1 MSKEKYAVDSV
12 SDSHPGVE
20 TSSDSHRGVAND
32 AANDAAYDEGR
43 VGEPIERTRSFIR
56 STTRSY
62 GIRKSE
68 ILVDQY
74 LSPVLKVVLLV
85 SVFFVAYAYGLDG
98 MIRYQLQAY
107 ATNSYAQHSLLST
120 VNVIKAVVAAA
131 AQPTYARLSDRFGRL
146 ELIVVS
152 IIFYSVGTVIA
163 SQSYDIQRYAGG
175 QVLYQ
180 IGYTGIIIM
189 LQILLADLSTL
200 NWRLVCSFVPA
211 LPFIINT
218 WISGDVLSSLYP
230 SRSWSYGIGIWA
242 FIFPLACIP
251 LLVCLIHMEFKA
263 RRTNEWKILQ
273 EERTR
278 FSLWTSWKNNI
289 FVQLVVELDLIGIL
303 LMIIVFGLILVPLT
317 LGGGVSANWKTAK
330 VLAPLIIGVFFA
342 PVFIFWERNFAS
354 YPIAPFKLLKDRGVW
369 SAILIGMS
377 VNWIWYMPNS
387 FMYTVLIVGMRASI
401 KAASRIVS
409 LYSFVSVI
417 TGPLLGLVVVRFRR
431 LKPFIMFG
439 TVMWIVSLA
448 ILYVFRGSNDGM
460 DSEKYLSGVIGALCL
475 MGFGAGFFTYS
486 TQVSIST
493 CTNHEYMS
501 VLLSLYLSSYNI
513 GSGIGSAVSGCIWTN
528 RMYGEIV
535 KEMEKLG
542 VDTSLAVDAYGAPLT
557 FIVTYVWGTPERR
570 AVVLAYANVQRM
582 LCLIGLILCFPLF
595 IYTLFLRDHRLDSV
609 QSLGLAPET
618 EKGEIDDKHPEVVL
632 NNYDDDWVYNK
643 MKSLFGRSNK

>member
-1 MSKEKYAVDSV
+1 MSKEQYVTDSSTNSVGV
-12 SDSHPGVE
+12 SNAPPFINENNVG
-20 TSSDSHRGVAND
+20 
-32 AANDAAYDEGR
+32 
-43 VGEPIERTRSFIR
+43 GEPIERTRSYIR

-68 ILVDQY
+68 LLVEQYSSPPLKIL
-74 LSPVLKVVLLV
+74 LLV
-85 SVFFVAYAYGLDG
+85 SVFFVSYVYGLDG
-98 MIRYQLQAY
+98 MIRSQLQAY
-107 ATNSYAQHSLLST
+107 ATNSYSEHSLLTT

-152 IIFYSVGTVIA
+152 IIFYSIGTLIS
-163 SQSYDIQRYAGG
+163 SQAHDIQRYAGG

-180 IGYTGIIIM
+180 VGYTGVIIM
-189 LQILLADLSTL
+189 LQILIADLSTL
-200 NWRLVCSFVPA
+200 NWRLVCSFIPA

-218 WISGDVLSSLYP
+218 WISGDVLDSLYP
-230 SRSWSYGIGIWA
+230 SRSWSYGIAIWA
-242 FIFPLACIP
+242 FIFPLACVP
-251 LLVCLIHMEFKA
+251 LLCCLVHMEIKV
-263 RRTNEWKILQ
+263 RRTEEWKILQ

-303 LMIIVFGLILVPLT
+303 LMVIVFGLILTPLT
-317 LGGGVSANWKTAK
+317 LGGGVSSNWKTAK
-330 VLAPLIIGVFFA
+330 VLAPLVVGIVFT
-342 PVFIFWERNFAS
+342 PIFLVWERNYAT
-354 YPIAPFKLLKDRGVW
+354 YPIAPFKLLTDRGVW
-369 SAILIGMS
+369 SAILIGTS
-377 VNWIWYMPNS
+377 VNWVWYMPNS

-401 KAASRIVS
+401 KAASRITS

-439 TVMWIVSLA
+439 TVMWIIALA
-448 ILYVFRGSNDGM
+448 LLYVYRGSNNGI
-460 DSEKYLSGVIGALCL
+460 DSEKYLNGVIGGLCL

-501 VLLSLYLSSYNI
+501 ILLSLYLASYNI
-513 GSGIGSAVSGCIWTN
+513 GSGIGSAISGCVWTN

-542 VDTSLAVDAYGAPLT
+542 VDTTLAVDAYRAPFT
-557 FIVTYVWGTPERR
+557 FIVTHVWGTPERK
-570 AVVLAYANVQRM
+570 AVVLAYANIQRI
-582 LCLIGLILCFPLF
+582 LSLIGLILCFPLF
-595 IYTLFLRDHRLDSV
+595 VYTLFLRDHRLDSV
-609 QSLGLAPET
+609 QSLGLT
-618 EKGEIDDKHPEVVL
+618 LDKEKGDVDSKHPEVVL
-632 NNYDDDWVYNK
+632 NNYDDDWIYNK
-643 MKSLFGRSNK
+643 LRSLFKSKK